1 MKKLNKSD
9 WLGIAAFI
17 LIFVFAGGV
26 IGDDIDQQ
34 CEVGLARCE

>member
-1 MKKLNKSD
+1 MKLTKHD

-17 LIFVFAGGV
+17 LIIALGGAV
-26 IGDDIDQQ
+26 LDDDIDQQ